1 MEELSIELSNRPHLT
16 HLKRSP
22 AKGTAGYFAVTMGG
36 STQSKREKVRS
47 SKGLFTVIY
56 VGAVLVMAVTFPY
69 SAKSTFL
76 LDWSEWAGQ
85 PAVPLSE
92 RRQFTDATSSTALDP
107 RCLRRLVRECSLQL
121 EVPGR
126 RCGDAMVERDDFRV
140 PFFYSRPS
148 CGFEAPVTMDAIHHL
163 ASKYI
168 FRFIGDSTTRR
179 LAESFVSIATG
190 ERRDRHHELVEERVD
205 FSKGSLKVIFDW
217 APWCSGPNLGAG
229 DKMAAVM
236 AEETEE
242 SEDRRVVIIT
252 AFGVGDADAQR
263 KIFEE
268 EHSTYYVEHLP
279 QDVLRA
285 EGIRAAGLAACR
297 EATGQTVRVAEGEG
311 SSDSSPPL
319 VFLLQNT
326 IFKPGSFEQTF
337 LDEVRRLQQQNLGSV
352 GIIGGEEGEAQLS
365 SGCQRG
371 EERMTS
377 GGDGGGGIGG
387 RGGVGGDGGVLGG
400 DKSVGGDNSGDD
412 AREGVFI
419 VEDSVSLYGKLRCYQ
434 ETLGSHVHEPVKL
447 VEAKMLWD
455 LFALVDLEQSIPA
468 APPATLQANK
478 ADETIDVAAQLS
490 VAGVQEK
497 GMASGASADAVWSKM
512 LEAMSSRDN
521 CRSPPCGKGKH
532 LLERW
537 SDLGEE
543 MSHVQ
548 GAVVVRRPEL
558 SALPGVLAPAISLDF
573 VKTLESYF
581 AIFKSSLFPHRMMAK
596 YQRFSQ
602 VDRIR
607 RFVDDVAN
615 GSTTAARYLS
625 PYYST
630 VVVPKL
636 ARDGYENI
644 PTVVGM
650 ADVFINERG
659 FLWNAEARKRERQ
672 RDYIMPK
679 SCKSHEFS
687 PSASMDLPMDAPTY
701 EKVFVIAQNWGHSYF
716 HFLIED
722 LPRITLM
729 LDVLRENLDIG
740 IAVSG
745 PSPNQKERK
754 KYMEQLLELLGI
766 DKSRVIFI
774 EKEIHA
780 DLAIL
785 PTSTPCGTPNTQ
797 LVNMLRHTLLQAIY
811 PSTGGIPPAA
821 ARPVIV
827 LVVRLSKRWLKNN
840 SQVRNALE
848 QEFPS
853 YDVVEF
859 SGTGNIRT
867 QLQTF
872 ATASIIVSPHGA
884 GLSNIIVSP
893 LHTPVLEIGPV
904 ECPPCYIHLALKLQH
919 IYARHPASSERIP
932 CARGYEPNVDE
943 IVLLVRDLLEA
954 KRLADAA
961 LT

>member
-1 MEELSIELSNRPHLT
+1 MRGSN
-16 HLKRSP
+16 
-22 AKGTAGYFAVTMGG
+22 
-36 STQSKREKVRS
+36 QSKRGRVRS

-56 VGAVLVMAVTFPY
+56 VGAVLVMAATDPD

-85 PAVPLSE
+85 PATPLSE
-92 RRQFTDATSSTALDP
+92 RRQYTDAASSTALDP
-107 RCLRRLVRECSLQL
+107 RCLRRLVRECSLRL

-126 RCGDAMVERDDFRV
+126 QCGDGMVESDDFRV

-148 CGFEAPVTMDAIHHL
+148 CGFEALVTIDAIEHL

-190 ERRDRHHELVEERVD
+190 EGRDRVHELARERVD
-205 FSKGSLKVIFDW
+205 FSTGSLKVIFDW
-217 APWCSGPNLGAG
+217 APWCSGPDLGAG
-229 DKMAAVM
+229 DKLAAVM

-242 SEDRRVVIIT
+242 SDDRRVVIIT
-252 AFGVGDADAQR
+252 AFGTGDADVQR

-268 EHSTYYVEHLP
+268 QQHSTYVEHLP

-297 EATGQTVRVAEGEG
+297 GAIRQTVRVAAGEG
-311 SSDSSPPL
+311 SSNSSPPF
-319 VFLLQNT
+319 VFLLQNN

-337 LDEVRRLQQQNLGSV
+337 LDEVRRLQHQNLGTV
-352 GIIGGEEGEAQLS
+352 GIMGGEEGEAHLS
-365 SGCQRG
+365 SDCQWG

-377 GGDGGGGIGG
+377 GGDVGGGGGGG
-387 RGGVGGDGGVLGG
+387 RSGLGGDGGVIGG
-400 DKSVGGDNSGDD
+400 DKSADGGNSGDD

-434 ETLGSHVHEPVKL
+434 ETLGSHFHEPVKL

-455 LFALVDLEQSIPA
+455 LFALVDLEQSIPVA
-468 APPATLQANK
+468 QLAISQK
-478 ADETIDVAAQLS
+478 SEVDGTIDVAARSS
-490 VAGVQEK
+490 VAEAQEEL
-497 GMASGASADAVWSKM
+497 AVSESSAQTVWSKL
-512 LEAMSSRDN
+512 LEALLSRDK
-521 CRSPPCGKGKH
+521 CGSPPCGKGEH
-532 LLERW
+532 FHEEW

-548 GAVVVRRPEL
+548 GAVVVRRSEL
-558 SALPGVLAPAISLDF
+558 SALPGTLAPAISLDF

-581 AIFKSSLFPHRMMAK
+581 AIFRSSLFPHRMMIEH
-596 YQRFSQ
+596 QRTPQ
-602 VDRIR
+602 VQNIK
-607 RFVDDVAN
+607 RFVDAVAN
-615 GSTTAARYLS
+615 GNTTAARYLS
-625 PYYST
+625 SYYRT
-630 VVVPKL
+630 VEVPKR

-659 FLWNAEARKRERQ
+659 FLWNAE
-672 RDYIMPK
+672 DYIMPK
-679 SCKSHEFS
+679 SCKTQAVSS
-687 PSASMDLPMDAPTY
+687 LARTSLPKNARSY
-701 EKVFVIAQNWGHSYF
+701 EKVFVMTQYWGDGYF

-729 LDVLRENLDIG
+729 LDILREDLDIG
-740 IAVSG
+740 IAVCA
-745 PSPNQKERK
+745 PSPNHK
-754 KYMEQLLELLGI
+754 KRMEYMEQLLELLGF
-766 DKSRVIFI
+766 DKSRLIFI
-774 EKEIHA
+774 QKEIHA

-785 PTSTPCGTPNTQ
+785 PSSTPCGRPNTQ
-797 LVNMLRHTLLQAIY
+797 LTNMLRHSLLQAIY
-811 PSTGGIPPAA
+811 PSTGGIPPATS
-821 ARPVIV
+821 RPVMV
-827 LVVRLSKRWLKNN
+827 LVVRLTGRGLKNN

-848 QEFPS
+848 HEFPS

-859 SGTGNIRT
+859 SGTRSIRT
-867 QLQTF
+867 QLETF
-872 ATASIIVSPHGA
+872 ATASIIVAPHGA
-884 GLSNIIVSP
+884 GLSNMIVSP

-904 ECPPCYIHLALKLQH
+904 ECSSCYLHLAMKLQH
-919 IYARHPASSERIP
+919 IYARHPASSEWKQ
-932 CARGYEPNVDE
+932 CESKFEPNVDE
-943 IVLLVRDLLEA
+943 IVGLVRDLLEA

-961 LT
+961 DPRNVSDTAL